1 MVLLLALQ
9 QMQEE
14 GVSDKHLQQ
23 IRLTVTVSD
32 RRLLQGPHQ
41 LSQEGM

>member
-1 MVLLLALQ
+1 MVHLLVLQ

-14 GVSDKHLQQ
+14 GVSDKHLQEIQ
-23 IRLTVTVSD
+23 LTVTVSD
-32 RRLLQGPHQ
+32 RRPLQGHPQ